1 MVATQRGDDCSRISD
16 YKHEGS
22 HSVRLRDD
30 TSSSRCTLTNGIDV
44 STPEY
49 TSIKVD
55 FWWMWNDYWGGWTS
69 GEDWW
74 VRFSDDGGNSW
85 ETVFDM
91 NYPSGYAE
99 NTWYHQIIYINETDY
114 TLTNNIKIRFQCD
127 ASWDNDRVY
136 FDQIYINASGG
147 SRIDYDFDL
156 RDSGALNPRT
166 EPYSLGGSGDF
177 DPEYAA
183 FNRTGIDISGYSDVN
198 VSVWYSYKD
207 TESDDFLGLY
217 YKDGE
222 DWAPIF
228 EDDNPQIGSG
238 QSDWINVKAGLPE
251 YIDDLVL
258 QFKWM
263 TSSTSEYVA
272 IDDLEITGI
281 PLGSGNNF
289 SGMIDE
295 FHIYNRA
302 LSGEQIYQNYLC
314 AKDGLSDKSVIVS
327 DETGPP
333 DEIWK
338 CTVTPNDG
346 DRDDDAV
353 VSNSL
358 IIKNL

>member
-1 MVATQRGDDCSRISD
+1 MWRG
-16 YKHEGS
+16 
-22 HSVRLRDD
+22 
-30 TSSSRCTLTNGIDV
+30 N
-44 STPEY
+44 
-49 TSIKVD
+49 
-55 FWWMWNDYWGGWTS
+55 YWS
-69 GEDWW
+69 NGEDWW
-74 VRFSDDGGNSW
+74 VRYHDGSSW
-85 ETVFDM
+85 NTILDR
-91 NYPSGYAE
+91 NYPSGYSKD
-99 NTWYHQIIYINETDY
+99 TWYHEIIYINETEY
-114 TLTNNIKIRFQCD
+114 TFPANMRIRFQCD
-127 ASWDNDRVY
+127 ASSNYDQVY

-183 FNRTGIDISGYSDVN
+183 FNRTGIDISGHADVE

-207 TESDDFLGLY
+207 TESTDFFGLY
-217 YKDGE
+217 YLNNDE
-222 DWAPIF
+222 WIPIF
-228 EDDNPQIGSG
+228 EIDSPHMPSG
-238 QSDWINVKAGLPE
+238 QLNWTQAEVQIPNEINE
-251 YIDDLVL
+251 LVL
-258 QFKWM
+258 QFKWI

-314 AKDGLSDKSVIVS
+314 TNDSLSDKSVIVS

-333 DEIWK
+333 GEIWK
-338 CTVTPNDG
+338 CTVIPNDG